1 MKPFMRM
8 NQTFEKV
15 VDSMFLG
22 AQKRLQK
29 TVAAKFHI
37 LANLFEK

>member
-1 MKPFMRM
+1 M

-15 VDSMFLG
+15 VYSMFLG

-29 TVAAKFHI
+29 TVTAKFHI